1 MHFKHPEILYALLL
15 LIIPIIVHL
24 FQLRRFEKVAFT
36 NVEFLKK
43 ISLKTRKSSQIKKWL
58 TLLTRLLLLSGIIFA
73 FSQPYTSNISNY
85 KTKKE
90 IVIYLDNSFS
100 MQAKGNSGSL
110 LRRAVQDLIK
120 NLDGGEIVSI
130 ITNDKDFRDVPL
142 NAIKNEL
149 IKLEYS
155 SNQLDYHAAY
165 LKAIN
170 CFSKD
175 TRSLKYLIFISDF
188 QNKNKSLNIESSPD
202 FNTTLV
208 QLQPVNTNN
217 VSVDSLFID
226 NKNTTNLE
234 LKVALKN
241 QGPSIQDQSVS
252 LYNDENLIAKSSVN
266 ISDNAEIRFTIGKED
281 VINGKIE
288 IKDAQLQFDNI
299 IYFNIDKPEKINVLT
314 INGSDDNFLKKIYTQ
329 SEFNYAGTSLNNLD
343 YNILPSQNLV
353 ILNELKSIPSSL
365 QTALKTYIEA
375 NGNILI
381 IPSIEATLSSYNHL
395 FNNLSSFKYDPL
407 INVER
412 RIFKI
417 NFSHPLF
424 KDVFTNSISNFQ
436 YPKVNNFYPLF
447 SNNASKIME
456 YEDGKP
462 FLSGSSKLY
471 VFTAPLNNSNSNFQN
486 SSLIV
491 PTLYN
496 IGKQSLQL
504 SKLYYTIGKKNKID
518 INTSLNQDHVLTLE
532 NNLIKIIPEQRSYKN
547 KVSVITNET
556 PGVAGHYR
564 LNNGSEI
571 VGNISYNYDRS
582 ESILNYLNLE
592 NMENIQVSNSI
603 PSVLSKIKSN
613 TKINELWKWFIIFA
627 LIMLIIEMLILKFYR

>member
-202 FNTTLV
+202 FNTTLA
-208 QLQPVNTNN
+208 QLQPVNANN

-532 NNLIKIIPEQRSYKN
+532 NNLVKIIPEQRSYKN

-556 PGVAGHYR
+556 PGVEGHYR